1 MTRYSAIGRHG
12 KRFALTW
19 VDPATISSDATCAIA
34 FDDDYTMGILQSSA
48 HIAWAWHQ
56 SSTLETRLRYTQT
69 SVFETFPW
77 PGPVTDAQREAV
89 AAASRAMLDCRA
101 EICAAEQIGLTTL
114 YNAVDEGAYTDLKA
128 LHRTLD
134 AAVAACYGWPKTAAK
149 DSARLVT
156 LLLALNQ
163 EITAGGRSY
172 VPF

>member
-1 MTRYSAIGRHG
+1 
-12 KRFALTW
+12 
-19 VDPATISSDATCAIA
+19 
-34 FDDDYTMGILQSSA
+34 MGILQSSA
-48 HIAWAWHQ
+48 HIAWAWEQ
-56 SSTLETRLRYTQT
+56 SSTIKGDLRYTPT

-77 PGPVTDAQREAV
+77 PDPVTDAQRDTV
-89 AAASRAMLDCRA
+89 ASACRALLARRA

-128 LHRTLD
+128 LHRKLD

-149 DSARLVT
+149 DSAKLVT